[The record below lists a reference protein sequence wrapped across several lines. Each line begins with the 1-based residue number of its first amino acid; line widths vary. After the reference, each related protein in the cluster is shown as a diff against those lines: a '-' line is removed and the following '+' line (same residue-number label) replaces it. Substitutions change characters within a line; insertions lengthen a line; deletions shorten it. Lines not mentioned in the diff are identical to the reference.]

1 MVQQEKYAMFVDY
14 FHLKSFQWEDESFL
28 DTLITEYVRYE
39 PYLRNAIMTFMNEQG
54 HQGQRNRIYQ
64 IGLFNL
70 DLIDKIRSLKT
81 GQLGRLMSI
90 DGTVTRTTEVKPE
103 LQIGTFKC

>member
-1 MVQQEKYAMFVDY
+1 MQD
-14 FHLKSFQWEDESFL
+14 
-28 DTLITEYVRYE
+28 YVRYE
-39 PYLRNAIMTFMNEQG
+39 PYLRKAIMQFMISQEHVVG
-54 HQGQRNRIYQ
+54 RNRLYQ

-103 LQIGTFKC
+103 LQVGTFKCMQCDQYVPGVE

>member
-14 FHLKSFQWEDESFL
+14 FHLKSFQWEDETFL

-54 HQGQRNRIYQ
+54 H
-64 IGLFNL
+64 
-70 DLIDKIRSLKT
+70 
-81 GQLGRLMSI
+81 
-90 DGTVTRTTEVKPE
+90 
-103 LQIGTFKC
+103 